1 MSELE
6 QLAAVVTTFNRRR
19 GRKAHKSNSVRPL
32 VAIGVVVVI
41 ATALVI
47 WRLNT
52 TAAEGVSPSDAV
64 TKAAAFSLTQT
75 LVATDGGGY
84 RFRNV
89 VVKPNGS
96 GGVAGCYIVG
106 EVVNEDHTDLGL
118 GVFVMSF
125 YGSDKRLIDTER
137 FTVELKDGETK
148 AFSVA
153 APTLVIGDVR
163 SWEVGRGALVTKRGI
178 DKVNADF
185 AERDKQ
191 ADDRLNEALR
201 KYKEIRE
208 RQE

>member
-1 MSELE
+1 
-6 QLAAVVTTFNRRR
+6 
-19 GRKAHKSNSVRPL
+19 
-32 VAIGVVVVI
+32 
-41 ATALVI
+41 
-47 WRLNT
+47 
-52 TAAEGVSPSDAV
+52 
-64 TKAAAFSLTQT
+64 
-75 LVATDGGGY
+75 
-84 RFRNV
+84 
-89 VVKPNGS
+89 
-96 GGVAGCYIVG
+96 
-106 EVVNEDHTDLGL
+106 
-118 GVFVMSF
+118 MSF